1 MLGGLLS
8 DKVGVD
14 VNTLVIEL
22 SEVKKYVDRLQGSI
36 AQLASELQEIR
47 LSRGALEELSGKS
60 SLETLISL
68 DRRGHT
74 YVRGVI
80 SDVKSVIAHI
90 GSDYY
95 AEVPVELAIKLLD
108 KKENDVIQALRMV
121 ENELNKALAYYQ
133 QLQEIL
139 NKVLRSQQAKST

>member
-1 MLGGLLS
+1 LS

-133 QLQEIL
+133 QLQEVL

>member
-1 MLGGLLS
+1 LS

-90 GSDYY
+90 GSNYY

-133 QLQEIL
+133 QLQEVL

>member
-1 MLGGLLS
+1 MS

>member
-1 MLGGLLS
+1 LS

-121 ENELNKALAYYQ
+121 ENELNKALVYYQ
-133 QLQEIL
+133 QLQEVL

>member
-1 MLGGLLS
+1 MS

-14 VNTLVIEL
+14 VNALVVEL

-47 LSRGALEELSGKS
+47 LSRGAVEELSGKS

-80 SDVKSVIAHI
+80 SDVKSVVAHI
-90 GSDYY
+90 GSNYY
-95 AEVPVELAIKLLD
+95 AEVPVELAVKLLD

-121 ENELNKALAYYQ
+121 ENELNKALTYYQ
-133 QLQEIL
+133 QLQE
-139 NKVLRSQQAKST
+139 VLSKALKSQQAKST

>member
-1 MLGGLLS
+1 MS

-133 QLQEIL
+133 QLQEVL

>member
-1 MLGGLLS
+1 LS

-14 VNTLVIEL
+14 INALVVEL
-22 SEVKKYVDRLQGSI
+22 SEVKKYVDRLQDSI

-47 LSRGALEELSGKS
+47 LSRGAVEELSGKS

-80 SDVKSVIAHI
+80 SDVKSVVAHI
-90 GSDYY
+90 GSNYY
-95 AEVPVELAIKLLD
+95 AEVPVELAVKLLD

-121 ENELNKALAYYQ
+121 ENELNKALTYYQ
-133 QLQEIL
+133 QLQEVL
-139 NKVLRSQQAKST
+139 NKALKSQQAKST

>member
-1 MLGGLLS
+1 LS

-121 ENELNKALAYYQ
+121 ENELNKALVYYQ

>member
-1 MLGGLLS
+1 LS

-14 VNTLVIEL
+14 VNALVVEL

-47 LSRGALEELSGKS
+47 LSRGAVEELSGKS

-80 SDVKSVIAHI
+80 SDVKSVVAHI
-90 GSDYY
+90 GSNYY
-95 AEVPVELAIKLLD
+95 AEVPVELAVKLLD

-121 ENELNKALAYYQ
+121 ENELNKALTYYQ
-133 QLQEIL
+133 QLQE
-139 NKVLRSQQAKST
+139 VLSKALKSQQAKST

>member
-1 MLGGLLS
+1 LS

>member
-1 MLGGLLS
+1 MS

-121 ENELNKALAYYQ
+121 ENELNKALVYYQ
-133 QLQEIL
+133 QLQEVL

>member
-1 MLGGLLS
+1 MS

-121 ENELNKALAYYQ
+121 ENELNKALVYYQ